1 MPQNLFCQ
9 RATGSSDV
17 YLCVLILSPVSLSNN
32 FWICF
37 MNHPT
42 GMGHSKHLLPNS
54 NYVNYRV
61 NSYKWGSETSTVG
74 WGSLLYGWSITSWS
88 CVDVK
93 LPLPISS
100 TASTFVLSINLSP
113 SIAWRTCNENKW
125 EFTLQKEEGVF
136 YLKCTQWKVHWN

>member
-1 MPQNLFCQ
+1 MLQSLFCQ
-9 RATGSSDV
+9 RVTGSCNV
-17 YLCVLILSPVSLSNN
+17 CLCVLILWQVLLSNN

-37 MNHPT
+37 TNQ
-42 GMGHSKHLLPNS
+42 LPNS

-61 NSYKWGSETSTVG
+61 DCHNWGSETSTVG

-88 CVDVK
+88 CVDIK

-125 EFTLQKEEGVF
+125 EFTLQKEEEVF
-136 YLKCTQWKVHWN
+136 YLKSTQGKVHWN